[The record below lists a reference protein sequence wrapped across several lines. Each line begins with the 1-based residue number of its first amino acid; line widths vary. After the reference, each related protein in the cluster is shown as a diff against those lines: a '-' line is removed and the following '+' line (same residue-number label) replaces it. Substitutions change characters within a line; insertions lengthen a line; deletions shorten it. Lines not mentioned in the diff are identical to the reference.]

1 MNNYFI
7 KKLSIAMV
15 LCCLASPVYANVD
28 ILRVG
33 EGYYVT
39 LCQLAN
45 EFDMTINLDPTSD
58 VYRLSGTL
66 GTVVVAPGMS
76 RVLVNRKGVALGG
89 RVGYYRGDV
98 IAPASLLNV
107 MEQFRNVK
115 MQKLR
120 KRRAGKYIWP
130 SCIVLDAGH
139 GGRDP
144 GAIGLNGLREKDVV
158 LDLCKRVNKIL
169 SSNGV
174 RVVMTRADDRFI
186 PLSGRSQIANKTSAQ
201 MFISIHADAVSK
213 RTVAGVETF
222 KMNYAVSD
230 STRARKAITNCSL
243 STRRTDTAQ
252 KVPSSAVW
260 KSLLKTYRKESSFL
274 ATSILENMLKTK
286 MDKSRGVKPAN
297 FHVLRESFLP
307 AVLVETGFLSNPK
320 IEKMMRTEAWKSKM
334 ANAIANGIGDYWTQA
349 KARRA
354 TLRAQRSKMLRLLL
368 RP

>member
-1 MNNYFI
+1 
-7 KKLSIAMV
+7 
-15 LCCLASPVYANVD
+15 
-28 ILRVG
+28 
-33 EGYYVT
+33 
-39 LCQLAN
+39 
-45 EFDMTINLDPTSD
+45 
-58 VYRLSGTL
+58 
-66 GTVVVAPGMS
+66 
-76 RVLVNRKGVALGG
+76 
-89 RVGYYRGDV
+89 
-98 IAPASLLNV
+98 
-107 MEQFRNVK
+107 
-115 MQKLR
+115 
-120 KRRAGKYIWP
+120 
-130 SCIVLDAGH
+130 
-139 GGRDP
+139 
-144 GAIGLNGLREKDVV
+144 
-158 LDLCKRVNKIL
+158 
-169 SSNGV
+169 
-174 RVVMTRADDRFI
+174 
-186 PLSGRSQIANKTSAQ
+186 

-354 TLRAQRSKMLRLLL
+354 TLRAQRSK
-368 RP
+368 